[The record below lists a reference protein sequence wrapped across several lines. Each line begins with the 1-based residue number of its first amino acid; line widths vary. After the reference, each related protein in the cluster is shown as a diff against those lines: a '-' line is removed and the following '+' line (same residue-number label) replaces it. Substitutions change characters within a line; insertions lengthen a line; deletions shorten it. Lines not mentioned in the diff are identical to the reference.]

1 MAKQKVKETV
11 KVDNDLLEDALF
23 ISSRIRK
30 ELKDWKEVGVSGK
43 AIAIAI
49 LFWDLVLKEA
59 KVLTDQERK
68 IYTKYFKK
76 CLEVDRN

>member
-1 MAKQKVKETV
+1 VAKQKVKETI
-11 KVDNDLLEDALF
+11 KVDNNLLEDALF

-30 ELKDWKEVGVSGK
+30 ELSDWKEVGVSGK

-49 LFWDLVLKEA
+49 LFWNLVLEEA
-59 KVLTDQERK
+59 KVLSDEERK

-76 CLEVDRN
+76 CLEVDKS